1 MRKYGKVVAG
11 VLLLVIVLAGSG
23 VLYRYLAGQY
33 KAGGLAEAAP
43 DREGENRT
51 GAEPDREGGNQTG
64 TDSEREEDGQTDA
77 AGSEQ
82 EKGTNP
88 APDFTVVNG
97 DGEQVKLSDFK
108 GRPVVLNFWASWCG
122 PCKSEMP
129 GFQNLY
135 DDYGEEAAFVM
146 VNLTDGR
153 RETTESAM
161 AFVEEQGYT
170 FPVYF
175 DVEQEAAAAYYVT
188 SIPATYFI
196 DSEGNLI
203 AYGLGA
209 LQEEDVKTGLE
220 MILDD

>member
-1 MRKYGKVVAG
+1 MRKYGKVLVG
-11 VLLLVIVLAGSG
+11 VLLLVLVLVGSG

-33 KAGGLAEAAP
+33 RPGALSEAAP
-43 DREGENRT
+43 KGEGETQTDDGAMTGNRPES
-51 GAEPDREGGNQTG
+51 GSADG
-64 TDSEREEDGQTDA
+64 TDAGTPDGAQEEET
-77 AGSEQ
+77 S
-82 EKGTNP
+82 P
-88 APDFTVVNG
+88 APDFTVENA
-97 DGEQVKLSDFK
+97 DGEQVRLSDFT

-135 DDYGEEAAFVM
+135 DAYGGDVEFVL
-146 VNLTDGR
+146 VNLTDGS

-161 AFVEEQGYT
+161 TFIEEQGYT

-175 DVEQEAAAAYYVT
+175 DVDREAATAYYVT

-196 DSEGNLI
+196 DSEGNLV

-220 MILDD
+220 MILAD

>member
-1 MRKYGKVVAG
+1 MRKYGKVIAG
-11 VLLLVIVLAGSG
+11 VLLLGLLLVGSG
-23 VLYRYLAGQY
+23 VLYQYLAGEY
-33 KAGGLAEAAP
+33 KAGGLAEAGP
-43 DREGENRT
+43 K
-51 GAEPDREGGNQTG
+51 
-64 TDSEREEDGQTDA
+64 EEKDKQTDA
-77 AGSEQ
+77 AGGTQ
-82 EKGTNP
+82 EEEIVP
-88 APDFTVVNG
+88 APDFTVENA
-97 DGEQVKLSDFK
+97 DGEQVKLSDFT

-135 DDYGEEAAFVM
+135 DAYGEDVAFVM
-146 VNLTDGR
+146 VNLTDGG

-161 AFVEEQGYT
+161 AFVEKQGYT

-175 DVEQEAAAAYYVT
+175 DVDQEAAAAYYVT

-196 DSEGNLI
+196 DSEGNLV

-220 MILDD
+220 MIFTD